1 MWHINIDTYH
11 VGSKLC
17 YWNGRLTMSV
27 YIYVYFYS
35 ISRFI
40 LVMKNGHKTYMMSSI
55 DVIKLIGFSY
65 EHAEHCTVLPCATA
79 GDVNEQIKKIERSIV
94 HGFLPK
100 KSNAEVGTDRAIE
113 LQNGSDTRLH
123 RNCT

>member
-1 MWHINIDTYH
+1 
-11 VGSKLC
+11 
-17 YWNGRLTMSV
+17 
-27 YIYVYFYS
+27 
-35 ISRFI
+35 
-40 LVMKNGHKTYMMSSI
+40 MKNGHKTYMMSSI
-55 DVIKLIGFSY
+55 DVINLIGFSY

>member
-1 MWHINIDTYH
+1 
-11 VGSKLC
+11 
-17 YWNGRLTMSV
+17 MSV

-65 EHAEHCTVLPCATA
+65 EHAEHCTVLPCAMA
-79 GDVNEQIKKIERSIV
+79 GDVNGQIKKIERSIV